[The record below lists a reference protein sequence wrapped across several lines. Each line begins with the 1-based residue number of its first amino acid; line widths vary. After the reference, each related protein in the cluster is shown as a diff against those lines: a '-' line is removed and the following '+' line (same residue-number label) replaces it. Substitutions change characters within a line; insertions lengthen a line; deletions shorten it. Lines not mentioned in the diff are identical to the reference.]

1 MDWEITPSGALRG
14 EIRIPG
20 DKSITH
26 RAFILAAM
34 GQGTTTVENPLRAE
48 DTDNTLRAIKALGV
62 EVEDEGNTVIIHG
75 AGPEGLLEPG
85 DVLDLGNSGTGVR
98 LMAGAMAARPFFTVL
113 TGDASLRRRP
123 MGRVTEPLRR
133 MGAVLDGRAGGTLL
147 PLAIRGG
154 SLTGIDYQSPVPS
167 AQVKSCVLLAA
178 LGADGITRFREPAPS
193 RDHSERMLAA
203 MGICLDREGDVLCLR
218 GGQVPSGIT
227 IKVPG
232 DISSA
237 AFFLGAGAVVEGS
250 DITLRDVG
258 INPTRTGIL
267 DLLREMGA
275 MIDITPLEREVE
287 PAADIR
293 VRCFKKLKGIRI
305 PEEWIPSLIDELP
318 LAAVLGVCAEG
329 VTTIKGAG
337 ELRVKE
343 SDRIASTVEMLARA
357 GVEVA
362 EEKDGFTVK
371 GGKKPG
377 GAVFQS
383 HGDHRIAMC
392 SAILALVSGEKSEV
406 RNTACVDT
414 SFPGFPELIR
424 GLAPGSLKVLDPR

>member
-1 MDWEITPSGALRG
+1 MDWEITPNGPLRG

-26 RAFILAAM
+26 RAFILGAM

-48 DTDNTLRAIKALGV
+48 DTDNTLKAVKSLGV
-62 EVEDEGNTVIIHG
+62 DVEDKGSTVIIHG
-75 AGPEGLLEPG
+75 TGPEGLREPG

-98 LMAGAMAARPFFTVL
+98 LMAGAMAARPFFTLL

-123 MGRVTEPLRR
+123 MGRVTVPLRK

-154 SLTGIDYQSPVPS
+154 SLTGMDYESPVPS
-167 AQVKSCVLLAA
+167 AQVKSCILLAA
-178 LGADGITRFREPAPS
+178 LGADGVTRFREPAPS

-203 MGICLDREGDVLCLR
+203 MGICLDREGDVLSMC
-218 GGQVPSGIT
+218 GGQVPSGMPIR
-227 IKVPG
+227 VPG

-275 MIDITPLEREVE
+275 TIDVTPLEREVE

-293 VRCFKKLKGIRI
+293 VRCLKKLKGIRI

-318 LAAVLGVCAEG
+318 LAAVLGACAEG
-329 VTTIKGAG
+329 VTTITGAG

-357 GVEVA
+357 GIEVA
-362 EEKDGFTVK
+362 EDKDGFTVK

-392 SAILALVSGEKSEV
+392 SAILAMVSGEKSEV
-406 RNTACVDT
+406 RSTACVDT
-414 SFPGFPELIR
+414 SFPGFPDLIR
-424 GLAPGSLKVLDPR
+424 HLSPGSLTVLGPR